1 MKSRKDSVPSLSELA
16 SHPAQFVKTF
26 LELANND
33 YESAASVINEL
44 KKNPENNLSY
54 FIDIFKS
61 GYFQD
66 PEQQFSLEQLTL
78 LKSIWESP
86 DENYYY
92 YSLLNKD
99 YSADEAEQAANVEWK
114 SAVRQEAARQV
125 KPLDRENR
133 ILKYEIEDLQ
143 EKLLNAQ
150 ANLLK
155 INQPDQKKLKQD
167 QAIQSEKIKDLESQI
182 ATLTARLQKKT
193 PQSSSQK
200 SQALSALLNDSE
212 LENIKLQKEIQD
224 LKSKNAE
231 LADAQK
237 KYRAENKE
245 QYELLCQRMSHQE
258 EQSQVIEEQS
268 QEIDFYKS
276 QVELLKKQLEEKKPN
291 PTSYVSLEEE
301 LGTLKAA
308 ANDNVFTEDEK
319 TNIESSLKQAFGERM
334 IKLKQESLEN
344 NQLDFSC
351 KIRES
356 MGIDHRFP
364 RYHDTSLHFSKNDG
378 KISLTKPKVEGRI
391 LSKFNLSLEKFNKTY
406 SSSNLLNQKES
417 IKNKK

>member
-33 YESAASVINEL
+33 YESAASVIKEL
-44 KKNPENNLSY
+44 KTNPENNLSY

-66 PEQQFSLEQLTL
+66 PEQQFSPEQLIL
-78 LKSIWESP
+78 LESIWESP
-86 DENYYY
+86 DADYS
-92 YSLLNKD
+92 YSLLNTA

-125 KPLDRENR
+125 KPLKRENR
-133 ILKYEIEDLQ
+133 KLKYEIEDLQ
-143 EKLLNAQ
+143 EELSKAQ
-150 ANLLK
+150 ADLLK

-167 QAIQSEKIKDLESQI
+167 QAIQSKKIKDLESQI
-182 ATLTARLQKKT
+182 ATLTAHLQKKT

-245 QYELLCQRMSHQE
+245 HYQLLCQRMSHQE
-258 EQSQVIEEQS
+258 AQSQVIEEQS
-268 QEIDFYKS
+268 QEINYYKS
-276 QVELLKKQLEEKKPN
+276 EVELLRNQLAEKKPN
-291 PTSYVSLEEE
+291 PTSSVSLEEE

>member
-1 MKSRKDSVPSLSELA
+1 MNPRKETIPSLSELA
-16 SHPAQFVKTF
+16 SRPAQFVKTF

-33 YESAASVINEL
+33 YESAASVIKAL
-44 KKNPENNLSY
+44 KTNPENNLSY

-66 PEQQFSLEQLTL
+66 PEQQFSPEQLIL
-78 LKSIWESP
+78 LESIWESP
-86 DENYYY
+86 DANYS
-92 YSLLNKD
+92 YSILNTA
-99 YSADEAEQAANVEWK
+99 YSADEAEQAANAEWK

-125 KPLDRENR
+125 KPLERENKE
-133 ILKYEIEDLQ
+133 LKYEIEDLK
-143 EKLLNAQ
+143 EELSKAQ
-150 ANLLK
+150 ADLLK
-155 INQPDQKKLKQD
+155 INKPDQKKLKQD

-182 ATLTARLQKKT
+182 VTLTARSQKKP
-193 PQSSSQK
+193 PQLASQK
-200 SQALSALLNDSE
+200 SQALSALLNDSK

-237 KYRAENKE
+237 QYRAANKE
-245 QYELLCQRMSHQE
+245 HYQLLCQLMSHQE
-258 EQSQVIEEQS
+258 AQSQVIEEQS
-268 QEIDFYKS
+268 QEVDFYKS
-276 QVELLKKQLEEKKPN
+276 EVKDLKEQLAEKKSN
-291 PTSYVSLEEE
+291 LTSSVSLAQELSVVEE
-301 LGTLKAA
+301 A

-319 TNIESSLKQAFGERM
+319 TNIESSLKKAFGENM
-334 IKLKQESLEN
+334 IKLKQKSLEN

-391 LSKFNLSLEKFNKTY
+391 LSKFNLSLEKFDKTY
-406 SSSNLLNQKES
+406 SSSKLPNQQNP